1 MRYLIL
7 FFFIPLHLISQEAS
21 DYWSWL
27 EVITN
32 SPKDDITSFFEFQ
45 NDGEFTENKSYG
57 DIGFFF
63 QKPPYS
69 YVISKNYNEH
79 ILSGGEGNTYRL
91 MVTRDD
97 LDNVNSVVNSLIT
110 GYFNKDNS
118 FCYATLSQNNVN
130 LSSGKLD
137 DNPNVKGVQFNFLSL
152 IDQIDFSENK
162 TELDLMF
169 FNDHEL
175 NETVTIS
182 IKLNQHGYY
191 GYDWIIQ
198 LSGETWA
205 MNEFLSKMP
214 KAPKGIQCSRIGA
227 HAYLTL
233 QVGRL
238 SKIPI
243 KGLFDTGA
251 SLLSI
256 DQSTARELIQ
266 NEDARIVGESDF
278 HTANGTVRQST
289 LMINQISVQ
298 GFTFYNVEATITNSS
313 ENLIG
318 QSLLEGTNWTFSNGQ
333 AMIFIK

>member
-27 EVITN
+27 DVITN

-45 NDGEFTENKSYG
+45 NDGEFNENNSYG

-63 QKPPYS
+63 QKPPFS
-69 YVISKNYNEH
+69 YVISKNYGEH
-79 ILSGGEGNTYRL
+79 VISGGEGNTYRL
-91 MVTRDD
+91 MITRDD
-97 LDNVNSVVNSLIT
+97 LDNVNSVVNSLLSR
-110 GYFNKDNS
+110 YFNKENS
-118 FCYATLSQNNVN
+118 FCHATLSQNNVI

-137 DNPNVKGVQFNFLSL
+137 ENPNVKGVQINFLGL
-152 IDQIDFSENK
+152 IDQIDFSQNK

-175 NETVTIS
+175 DETVAIS
-182 IKLNQHGYY
+182 IILNQEGYY
-191 GYDWIIQ
+191 GYNWIIQ
-198 LSGETWA
+198 VSGKTGA

-214 KAPKGIQCSRIGA
+214 KAPKGIQCSRMGS

-233 QVGRL
+233 QVGRF

-243 KGLFDTGA
+243 RGLFDTGA

-256 DQSTARELIQ
+256 NESAARELIQ
-266 NEDARIVGESDF
+266 NGDASVVGVSNF
-278 HTANGTVRQST
+278 QTANGTVRQST